1 MPLDYRTAKPTARR
15 AKILGSPAKGRSA
28 KAVGRSAKATGI
40 SAPIPHSP
48 CTCGS
53 LRKAS
58 RRVSQFYDTALAP
71 LGIKST
77 QYSILSE
84 VARGRIEGPVTMRE
98 LATLMVMDRSTL
110 GHNLKP
116 LERDDLVTL
125 RASRDDRRK
134 RYVELTQKGRSTLQ
148 KARSLWRHAE
158 GRFEE
163 IFGKQPAAE
172 LRAVLLSIAGNKALA
187 SLPID

>member
-1 MPLDYRTAKPTARR
+1 
-15 AKILGSPAKGRSA
+15 
-28 KAVGRSAKATGI
+28 
-40 SAPIPHSP
+40 
-48 CTCGS
+48 

-84 VARGRIEGPVTMRE
+84 VARGSIEGPVTMRE

-116 LERDDLVTL
+116 LERDDLVSL
-125 RASRDDRRK
+125 RASNEDRRK
-134 RYVELTQKGRSTLQ
+134 RYVELTKRGRSTLQ
-148 KARSLWRHAE
+148 KARHLWRHAE
-158 GRFEE
+158 GRFEK

-172 LRAVLLSIAGNKALA
+172 LRAVLLSIAANKQLT
-187 SLPID
+187 SLPLD

>member
-1 MPLDYRTAKPTARR
+1 MPPPSRNAA
-15 AKILGSPAKGRSA
+15 IGRNSA
-28 KAVGRSAKATGI
+28 IAGI
-40 SAPIPHSP
+40 SSQVPHSA

-58 RRVSQFYDTALAP
+58 RRISQFYDTALAP

-84 VARGRIEGPVTMRE
+84 VARGSIEGPVTMRE
-98 LATLMVMDRSTL
+98 LATSMVMDRSTL

-125 RASRDDRRK
+125 RLSAHDRRK
-134 RYVELTQKGRSTLQ
+134 RYVELTRKGKSTLQ
-148 KARSLWRHAE
+148 RARRLWRQAE
-158 GRFEE
+158 GRFEK
-163 IFGKQPAAE
+163 IFGKEPAAE
-172 LRAVLLSIAGNKALA
+172 LRAVLLSIAGNNELN
-187 SLPID
+187 SLPIN